1 MGQSIH
7 SGHRQRM
14 KAFFHRVDPSALHP
28 HQLLEILLFFGIP
41 RKDTNE
47 LAHRLLNTF
56 GSISGVMEAPYAE
69 LLNVKG
75 MTPGAATLFRVCAS
89 VMHACHREKLQG
101 GAILDSTQKLG
112 EYMTAFFMDKQV
124 EQVVLLCLNSVN
136 KLVGSGVISV
146 GSATATQVNVRQV
159 LQLALRYNAT
169 QVVLGHNHP
178 SGHAIPSRDDVQTTI
193 AVKEALEMVDIRL
206 IDHIIVADNDFVS
219 MYDSVAYHP
228 LFVSRNSW

>member
-14 KAFFHRVDPSALHP
+14 KALFHKVDPSALHA

-56 GSISGVMEAPYAE
+56 GSLSAVMEAPYAE

-75 MTPGAATLFRVCAS
+75 MTPGAATLLRVCAS
-89 VMHACHREKLQG
+89 VMSACQREKLQG
-101 GAILDSTQKLG
+101 GVILDSTQKLG
-112 EYMTAFFMDKQV
+112 EYLTAFFMDKQV
-124 EQVVLLCLNSVN
+124 EQVMLLCLNSVN
-136 KLVGSGVISV
+136 KLVGSGIVSM
-146 GSATATQVNVRQV
+146 GSATAAQINVRQV

-169 QVVLGHNHP
+169 KVVLGHNHP
-178 SGHAIPSRDDVQTTI
+178 SGFAIPSREDVQTTL
-193 AVKEALEMVDIRL
+193 AVKQALEMVDIRL
-206 IDHIIVADNDFVS
+206 IDHIIVADNDYVS
-219 MYDSVAYHP
+219 MYDSVAYRT
-228 LFVSRNSW
+228 LFVPRDS